1 MLAAARKLWL
11 LYRCVR
17 QQRLLL
23 STATCNSFAGTARN
37 RGRADFWQN
46 NLSEASGM

>member
-23 STATCNSFAGTARN
+23 RTATCNSFAAQRETAPLPTL
-37 RGRADFWQN
+37 QN
-46 NLSEASGM
+46 